1 MENCCKHIQIMKA
14 VTTFSVQVLW
24 Y

>member
-1 MENCCKHIQIMKA
+1 MENCCKHIQNMKA